1 MDTPLDSWLLNQ
13 IMKWIHQIE
22 IIIFFMSP
30 QTIDRR
36 DLCKFVSKAYMG
48 LTHRSL
54 VWTQE
59 TYG

>member
-13 IMKWIHQIE
+13 MMKWIHQIE

-36 DLCKFVSKAYMG
+36 DLGNKRNSFQRPTWA
-48 LTHRSL
+48 
-54 VWTQE
+54 
-59 TYG
+59 